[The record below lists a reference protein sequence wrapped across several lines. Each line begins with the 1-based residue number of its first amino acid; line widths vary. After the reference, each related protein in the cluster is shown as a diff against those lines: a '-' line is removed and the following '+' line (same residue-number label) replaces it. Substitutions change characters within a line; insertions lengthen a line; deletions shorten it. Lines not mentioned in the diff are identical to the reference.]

1 MFNKSTNKV
10 IEFYGDFWHAN
21 PSLYDK
27 NNIVRNGLS
36 AKEIWNYDNK
46 RINMLKEK
54 FNLKIKIVWEVDSK
68 CQSVIDEYV
77 RWIYELI
84 PKE

>member
-1 MFNKSTNKV
+1 M
-10 IEFYGDFWHAN
+10 
-21 PSLYDK
+21 
-27 NNIVRNGLS
+27 RNGLS

>member
-1 MFNKSTNKV
+1 M
-10 IEFYGDFWHAN
+10 
-21 PSLYDK
+21 L
-27 NNIVRNGLS
+27 NGLS